1 MAASADIRGILTAFN
16 PSLDFFAI
24 STGDGRIKIWD
35 ALKGQVQTEFADITS
50 THETNIFDQ
59 KGHLSVDYTCIKW
72 LSFQSKVLRTFFV
85 YIIIIIM
92 SFIVFFF
99 F

>member
-1 MAASADIRGILTAFN
+1 MAVSADIRGILTAFN

-24 STGDGRIKIWD
+24 SAGDGRIKIWD

-72 LSFQSKVLRTFFV
+72 SSFQTKVLTFF
-85 YIIIIIM
+85 
-92 SFIVFFF
+92 SFSFLIVFE
-99 F
+99 